1 MKLKESTN
9 NMLVA
14 MKNKD
19 LFIDRQD
26 TDDIMMTNSIML
38 KPASNERR

>member
-9 NMLVA
+9 KMLVA

-38 KPASNERR
+38 KPPSKERR